1 MPGFKPQDALALVQ
15 NRRCGYSSHL
25 PLLPFSPSGARS
37 LTVSRSESDLDFVRQ
52 GIQSSIEVKQ
62 ALLDQAQV
70 IADMAQAVAD
80 ALRRGGSLLAFGNGG
95 SAADAQHI
103 AAELSGRFEKERPPL
118 AAEALTVNS
127 SALTAIGN
135 DYGFDEI
142 FARQLE
148 GRARE
153 GDVALAISTSGNSP
167 NVLRALEVAKQ
178 RGLRRLGMTGIGGG
192 KMASQGL
199 CDLLLMVPS
208 SNTARV
214 QECHILVGHL
224 LCGWLEREIHG
235 DLS

>member
-1 MPGFKPQDALALVQ
+1 V
-15 NRRCGYSSHL
+15 SS
-25 PLLPFSPSGARS
+25 
-37 LTVSRSESDLDFVRQ
+37 SELDLDFVRQ
-52 GIQSSIEVKQ
+52 GIHSSIEVKQ
-62 ALLDQAQV
+62 ALLEQAQV
-70 IADMAQAVAD
+70 IAAMGQAVTES
-80 ALRRGGSLLAFGNGG
+80 LRGGGSLLAFGNGG

-103 AAELSGRFEKERPPL
+103 AAELSGRFERERPPL

-142 FARQLE
+142 FARQLQ

-153 GDVALAISTSGNSP
+153 GDVALAISTSGSSP
-167 NVLRALEVAKQ
+167 NVIRALEVAKD
-178 RGLRRLGMTGIGGG
+178 RGLCRLGMTGMGGG

-199 CDLLLMVPS
+199 CDSLLMVPS

-224 LCGWLEREIHG
+224 LCGWLERELHG
-235 DLS
+235 DSTR